1 MVCPGLKGRGAA
13 LTVFEHT
20 PDVIVIGSG
29 FAGLA
34 AAIEAAGAGA
44 SVVVLEKM
52 RAPGG
57 NSIISDGGI
66 AAPGTTY
73 QKDAGISDSPELMY
87 RDMMAAGEGLNYPEL
102 VKIVTERAKDAFLW
116 SRDDLGVK
124 YLDRVDIFGGHSVS
138 RCYTPESISGS
149 DLIKK
154 QLARLKELQV
164 PIRLG
169 AYVTSL
175 LQDETGRAAGVRF
188 VEDYRFGK
196 PGRGS
201 EKTCF
206 TSKAVI
212 VASGGFGSDVA
223 FRQAQDPRLD
233 DSLGTT
239 NKLFATAEVLKECL
253 RIGANPVQLSR
264 IQLGPWASPDEQG
277 FGAGPLFGDYVVI
290 PYGLMVDP
298 DTGTRF
304 VNELSDRKKLADAM
318 LEIEHPAI
326 GMADQVGVKVAGW
339 DLSRALKKGV
349 VKTYYSLEDLARGCQ
364 IDPNALQATLLRF
377 NQMVRNG
384 RDEDF
389 QKPIMPNAAPLETP
403 PFYAMRLWPKVH
415 YTMGGIQIDTS
426 ARVIHRDQHPIEG
439 LYAAGEVTGGIHGAC
454 RLGSC
459 AITECL
465 VMGRIAGRK
474 AVQ

>member
-1 MVCPGLKGRGAA
+1 MIS
-13 LTVFEHT
+13 HT

-44 SVVVLEKM
+44 AVVVLEKM

-73 QKDAGISDSPELMY
+73 QEDADISDAPERMY
-87 RDMMAAGEGLNYPEL
+87 RDMVEAGEGLNYPEL
-102 VKIVTERAKDAFLW
+102 VKIVTARARDTFLW

-124 YLDRVDIFGGHSVS
+124 YLDRVDIFGGHSVP
-138 RCYTPESISGS
+138 RGYTPESISGR
-149 DLIKK
+149 DLIKR
-154 QLARLKELQV
+154 QLVRLKELQV
-164 PIRLG
+164 PIILG

-175 LQDETGRAAGVRF
+175 LQDEAGRVSGVRF
-188 VEDYRFGK
+188 VQDYRFGK
-196 PGRGS
+196 PNRGR
-201 EKTCF
+201 EETCF
-206 TSKAVI
+206 APRAVI

-223 FRQAQDPRLD
+223 FRQAQDPRLNS
-233 DSLGTT
+233 SLAST
-239 NKLFATAEVLKECL
+239 NKPFATAEVLKECL

-298 DTGTRF
+298 ATGTRF
-304 VNELSDRKKLADAM
+304 VNELSDRKKLSDA
-318 LEIEHPAI
+318 LLGIEHPAI
-326 GMADQVGVKVAGW
+326 GIADQTGVDVAGW
-339 DLSRALKKGV
+339 DLSRARKKGV
-349 VKTYYSLEDLARGCQ
+349 VKTFASLEDLAQEYQ
-364 IDPNALQATLLRF
+364 IDPDTLQATLLRF
-377 NQMVRNG
+377 NRMLAHG

-389 QKPIMPNAAPLETP
+389 HKSIMRGAAPLEKP

-415 YTMGGIQIDTS
+415 YTMGGIQIDPS
-426 ARVIHRDQHPIEG
+426 ARVIHRDQHPIAG

-465 VMGRIAGRK
+465 VMGRIAGQHAAR
-474 AVQ
+474 